1 MGQRLKKKQRKRKKN
16 FGTFKRESERKEVTA
31 RATKEGREEA
41 IYMQVLMKTNF
52 QPLYKFFF
60 SIKSLFLNIKFPN
73 LNLIP

>member
-41 IYMQVLMKTNF
+41 IYMQGLMKINF